1 VCLRIESCGTVPML
15 MYESVL
21 KAPPEPDIYALATM
35 ALVVTMAGF
44 GIVLAALRLMRV
56 RR

>member
-1 VCLRIESCGTVPML
+1 ML

-21 KAPPEPDIYALATM
+21 RAPPSPDIYALATM
-35 ALVVTMAGF
+35 ALVVTSIGF
-44 GIVLAALRLMRV
+44 ALVLGAVRLMRV